1 MIRKIPL
8 IIALSL
14 ALVSA
19 LATSLPTV
27 QAASRDGRGDEIQ
40 APRWGDITGEGS
52 IQSPREGGTRDT
64 THQAPR
70 A

>member
-1 MIRKIPL
+1 MIRKTPL

-19 LATSLPTV
+19 LSASLPTV
-27 QAASRDGRGDEIQ
+27 QAASRDGRGDQIQ
-40 APRWGDITGEGS
+40 APRWGDIIGEDS
-52 IQSPREGGTRDT
+52 IQAPREGGPRDT
-64 THQAPR
+64 SPQAPR

>member
-1 MIRKIPL
+1 MIRKTPL

-19 LATSLPTV
+19 LSASLPTV
-27 QAASRDGRGDEIQ
+27 QAASRDGRGDQMQ
-40 APRWGDITGEGS
+40 APRRGDITGEGS
-52 IQSPREGGTRDT
+52 IQSPRGGGPRDT